1 MNQQELQALM
11 KSFEATTLT
20 RLEYEENGLRLVLE
34 RAALPITAA
43 AIGSVTATAGAA
55 ATALPA
61 SPATVPGTAIA
72 GAVAAAAADPAAPT
86 ANSAPAG
93 GNYIKAPVVGT
104 FYIAPSPES
113 APFVTVGSSVKKGDT
128 VCILEAMKMIN
139 EVQAPCDCV
148 IEEVSLADGALA
160 GFDDGL
166 FRIREL

>member
-11 KSFEATTLT
+11 QSFEATTLT

-34 RAALPITAA
+34 RAAFPITAA
-43 AIGSVTATAGAA
+43 SPAPVMAPAGAA

-61 SPATVPGTAIA
+61 SPATVPGTASA
-72 GAVAAAAADPAAPT
+72 NAVPAAAP
-86 ANSAPAG
+86 APAG

-104 FYIAPSPES
+104 FYVAPSPES

-139 EVQAPCDCV
+139 EVPAPCDCV
-148 IEEVSLADGALA
+148 IEEVLLAAGALA

>member
-34 RAALPITAA
+34 RAAFPIM
-43 AIGSVTATAGAA
+43 ATVPA
-55 ATALPA
+55 ATAA
-61 SPATVPGTAIA
+61 PATFASAAPANAAPAPATPAPA
-72 GAVAAAAADPAAPT
+72 ANAAAAAG
-86 ANSAPAG
+86 S
-93 GNYIKAPVVGT
+93 YIKAPVVGT

-113 APFVTVGSSVKKGDT
+113 APFVTAGSSVKKGDT

-139 EVQAPCDCV
+139 EVPAPCDCV
-148 IEEVSLADGALA
+148 IEEVLLADGALA

>member
-34 RAALPITAA
+34 RAAFPIM
-43 AIGSVTATAGAA
+43 ATVPA
-55 ATALPA
+55 ATAA
-61 SPATVPGTAIA
+61 PATFASAAPANA
-72 GAVAAAAADPAAPT
+72 APAPAANAAAAAG
-86 ANSAPAG
+86 S
-93 GNYIKAPVVGT
+93 YIKAPVVGT

-113 APFVTVGSSVKKGDT
+113 APFVTAGSSVKKGDT

-139 EVQAPCDCV
+139 EVPAPCDCV
-148 IEEVSLADGALA
+148 IEEVLLADGALA